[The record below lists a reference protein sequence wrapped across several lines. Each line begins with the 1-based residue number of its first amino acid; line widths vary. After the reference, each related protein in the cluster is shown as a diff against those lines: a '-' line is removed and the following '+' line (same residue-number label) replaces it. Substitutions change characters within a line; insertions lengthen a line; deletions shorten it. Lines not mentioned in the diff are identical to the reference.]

1 MVWLSTKD
9 TTVCTG
15 LLLYGGQAA
24 CFTDSA
30 NSERSGWMG
39 FVDQNSQRGGSQSV
53 HTDVLV

>member
-1 MVWLSTKD
+1 M
-9 TTVCTG
+9 CTG